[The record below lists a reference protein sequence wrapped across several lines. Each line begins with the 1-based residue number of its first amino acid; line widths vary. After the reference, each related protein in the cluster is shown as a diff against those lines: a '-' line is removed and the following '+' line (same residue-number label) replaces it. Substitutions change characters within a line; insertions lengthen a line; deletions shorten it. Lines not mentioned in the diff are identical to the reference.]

1 MITFIGFVES
11 GALSRFGFKRNPN
24 DPSNKDPRVRAT
36 NLHAEIASGR
46 LAILAII
53 ALLVQNGVTG
63 TTGLEM
69 YGFGE
74 NSGVIWLRVLFPS
87 LAAFGI
93 IKTPSSMQSG

>member
-1 MITFIGFVES
+1 MVTFIGFVGS
-11 GALSRFGFKRNPN
+11 GALSRSG
-24 DPSNKDPRVRAT
+24 SIKDPRVRAT
-36 NLHAEIASGR
+36 NLNAEIAGGR
-46 LAILAII
+46 LAIFAII
-53 ALLVQNGVTG
+53 ALLFQNGVTG